1 MKQIHNLLHAYFM
14 YNINNNDLCKDNC
27 EAYGMSCYNE
37 MFLQVSY
44 SVFVKP

>member
-1 MKQIHNLLHAYFM
+1 MLVESSYIFEFM
-14 YNINNNDLCKDNC
+14 YNINNNDLCNDNC

-44 SVFVKP
+44 SVLVKP